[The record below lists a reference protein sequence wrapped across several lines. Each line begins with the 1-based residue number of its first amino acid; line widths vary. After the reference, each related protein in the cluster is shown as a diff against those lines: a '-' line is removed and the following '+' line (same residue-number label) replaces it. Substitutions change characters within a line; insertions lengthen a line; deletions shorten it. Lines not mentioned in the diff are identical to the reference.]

1 MALQRN
7 VKTPV
12 CIVDLSYFLHLRCNA
27 SVKWYI
33 ESFGDELYI
42 DKENLQDYDFVGD
55 DEFIMAYEKQFINS
69 LHRFMKDHRCKLS
82 KTILAKD
89 CKRSDIWR
97 RKLYTNYKCSR
108 DAPKKQKY
116 ANISPIFAYTY
127 DILLPKILD
136 KFHIK
141 LLGMQYAEGDDII
154 AIVSDY
160 ITKNSDDDI
169 IIMANDMDI
178 CQIITDRIEIFD
190 YRGNSINEKCIAK
203 YGSPKRM
210 LLAKML
216 QGDRSDDIPNI
227 CKGMGEKTAIKCI
240 DDTELLK
247 EKFEKNPDAPKQFRM
262 NQRLIDFK
270 HIPEKLKSAILKKYI
285 RMMEE

>member
-7 VKTPV
+7 VTSPI

-42 DKENLQDYDFVGD
+42 DKDNLIDYDFVGD
-55 DEFIMAYEKQFINS
+55 DEFLMAYDKQFSNS
-69 LHRFMKDHRCKLS
+69 LHKFMKDHRCKLS

-89 CKRSDIWR
+89 CKRSEIWR
-97 RKLYTNYKCSR
+97 RKLYSNYKCSR
-108 DAPKKQKY
+108 DKPKKQ
-116 ANISPIFAYTY
+116 NQPNVSPIFKYTY
-127 DILLPKILD
+127 DILLPKLIE
-136 KFHIK
+136 KYNMK
-141 LLGMQYAEGDDII
+141 LLGMKYAEGDDII
-154 AIVSDY
+154 AVLTDY
-160 ITKNSDDDI
+160 ITNNSSEDM

-178 CQIITDRIEIFD
+178 CQVINDRIQIFD
-190 YRGNSINEKCIAK
+190 YRGNSINEKCITK

-210 LLAKML
+210 LFAKML
-216 QGDRSDDIPNI
+216 QGDRADDIPNI

-240 DDTELLK
+240 NNTELLR
-247 EKFEKNPDAPKQFRM
+247 EKLEKNPDAPKQFKM

-270 HIPEKLKSAILKKYI
+270 YIPEKLKDAILKKYKEI
-285 RMMEE
+285 E